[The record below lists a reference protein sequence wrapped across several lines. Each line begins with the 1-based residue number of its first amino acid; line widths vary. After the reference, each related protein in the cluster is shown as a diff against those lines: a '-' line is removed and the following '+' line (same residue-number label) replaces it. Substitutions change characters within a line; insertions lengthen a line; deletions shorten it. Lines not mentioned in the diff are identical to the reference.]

1 MAKFIKISFE
11 RRSGVD
17 LALDVH
23 RIRNFAEELSLELG
37 ELGSLPME
45 QADAAI
51 DEIVITDIKTR
62 KLSRCKAFIMQ
73 LLEKHMMTTEATVQ
87 DI

>member
-1 MAKFIKISFE
+1 MAKRIKIRFE

-17 LALDVH
+17 HFVDVD

-37 ELGSLPME
+37 DLGSLPME

-51 DEIVITDIKTR
+51 DVLVVTGIKTR
-62 KLSRCKAFIMQ
+62 KLNRCKAVVQ

-87 DI
+87 DA

>member
-1 MAKFIKISFE
+1 MAKRIKIRFE

-17 LALDVH
+17 HFVDVD

-37 ELGSLPME
+37 DLGSLPME
-45 QADAAI
+45 QVDAAI
-51 DEIVITDIKTR
+51 DVLVVTDIKTR
-62 KLSRCKAFIMQ
+62 KLNRCKALVVQ

-87 DI
+87 DA